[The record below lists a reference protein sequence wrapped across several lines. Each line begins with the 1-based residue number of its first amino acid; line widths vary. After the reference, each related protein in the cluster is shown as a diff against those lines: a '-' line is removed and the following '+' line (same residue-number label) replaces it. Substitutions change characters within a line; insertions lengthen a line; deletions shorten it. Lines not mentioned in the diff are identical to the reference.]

1 MTIRARELY
10 TPLNPPLPFNPAY
23 IKSSHLQ
30 RHLKRAKKSQYQ
42 PVAISPNSK
51 ALNNIFCKEYVY
63 IKFASLNVFRS
74 FNTSKR
80 NIIFLKGCLGCWS
93 QILAKQLAK
102 MYLSVI
108 MYTKSFSK
116 FKLTLTQYCS
126 CLKKLVLID
135 EIAVK
140 AISIFLKNSAL

>member
-1 MTIRARELY
+1 MLAIHSSQ
-10 TPLNPPLPFNPAY
+10 PPTSVQPGIHKKLPFATPFETR
-23 IKSSHLQ
+23 Q
-30 RHLKRAKKSQYQ
+30 KSQYQ
-42 PVAISPNSK
+42 PVAISPDSK

-126 CLKKLVLID
+126 CLK
-135 EIAVK
+135 
-140 AISIFLKNSAL
+140 NSC